1 MFTMPLLELAV
12 LLIVVVFISAG
23 IVLWMKSQ
31 KKRPNP
37 MIQLVILV
45 LLLVLAFA
53 GLKWGGEALGILPA
67 SKGDAKNN
75 PFRRRVLILLQEPYP
90 AYTTANNLASAN
102 RETLVARFQKM
113 EQLELAELKSEVSSM
128 RAMIE
133 SAPASGQTGIYN
145 MQMTSDI
152 QARWETLRQALQKR
166 AERTS

>member
-75 PFRRRVLILLQEPYP
+75 PFRQALILLQEPYP
-90 AYTTANNLASAN
+90 AYTTANNLASTN

-145 MQMTSDI
+145 MRMTSDI